1 MLMRKKL
8 TASLLI
14 CLLCFTAMLSACSSS
29 NGAGKGPS
37 ESSSGSTPINS
48 SGGESKSKGVQQLTV
63 WSFTDEAKYA
73 IEKFQ
78 AKYPDTKVNLVYIAG
93 DQYQTK
99 LQSALQTGAQAPDV
113 FAMENGF
120 VRKFIDNPALADLS
134 PFNAGTLISQQY
146 PYIQAT
152 EKDSKGNIKTIGYQ
166 GTPGGFYY
174 RRDLAK
180 KYLGTDDPEQVSA
193 MISNWDKVMELGV
206 KLNQDSNGKVHA
218 FANWNA
224 IINVTNGNLQTPWVE
239 NGKLIIDKLRLD
251 GVDVAK
257 ASLDK
262 NVAAKF
268 DPWSPAEFASM
279 QNGDVMFYPGP
290 TWYLQYVLK
299 KNAPK
304 TSGQWGLAHGPGAFY
319 GGGTFYAIYNKSKKQ
334 DLAWKFIN
342 FYSFD
347 QDFLKQLGK
356 EQTYFTSN
364 KEVNSALAPEVKDEF
379 IGGQK
384 YFEFFAIEGDKVPS
398 VTRSKYDGDIDT
410 IFSKDMQLYM
420 KGDIK
425 TKDQVVAKFKKDVK
439 HDFPEL
445 IVE

>member
-1 MLMRKKL
+1 MRKQI
-8 TASLLI
+8 ASSFLI
-14 CLLCFTAMLSACSSS
+14 GFLGLAAMLSGCSSTTATNQS
-29 NGAGKGPS
+29 ADSAKGK
-37 ESSSGSTPINS
+37 SSATKEI
-48 SGGESKSKGVQQLTV
+48 TV

-73 IEKFQ
+73 IQKFQ
-78 AKYPDTKVNLVYIAG
+78 EKYPDTKVNFVYIAG

-99 LQSALQTGAQAPDV
+99 LNSALQTGAQAPDV

-120 VRKFIDNPALADLS
+120 VRKFIDNPALTDLAQ
-134 PFNAGTLISQQY
+134 FNAKDLITKQY

-152 EKDSKGNIKTIGYQ
+152 EKDSKGNIKAIGYQ

-180 KYLGTDDPEQVSA
+180 QYIGTDDPDKVSEA
-193 MISNWDKVMELGV
+193 ISSWDKVMQLGQKV
-206 KLNQDSNGKVHA
+206 AQESNGKIHA
-218 FANWNA
+218 FAHWNA
-224 IINVTNGNLQTPWVE
+224 IMSVNNGSVKEPWVKD
-239 NGKLIIDKLRLD
+239 GKLIIDQARLN
-251 GVDVAK
+251 GLDVGKK
-257 ASLDK
+257 AYDT
-262 NVAAKF
+262 NIAAKLESG
-268 DPWSPAEFASM
+268 SPAEYATM
-279 QNGDVMFYPGP
+279 QNGEVMFYPGP

-319 GGGTFYAIYNKSKKQ
+319 GGGTFYGIYNKSKNQ
-334 DLAWKFIN
+334 DAAWKFIN

-364 KEVNSALAPEVKDEF
+364 KEVNTALAPEVKDDF

-384 YFEFFAIEGDKVPS
+384 YFEFFNVEGDKVPS

-410 IFSKDMQLYM
+410 IFGKDVLLYM

-425 TKDQVVAKFKKDVK
+425 TRDELIVRFKKDVK

-445 IVE
+445 NVD

>member
-1 MLMRKKL
+1 MRKQI
-8 TASLLI
+8 ASSVLI
-14 CLLCFTAMLSACSSS
+14 GFMGLAIMISGCSSS
-29 NGAGKGPS
+29 TATNESADSANRK
-37 ESSSGSTPINS
+37 SSSTKEI
-48 SGGESKSKGVQQLTV
+48 TV

-73 IEKFQ
+73 IQKFQ
-78 AKYPDTKVNLVYIAG
+78 EKYPDTKVNFVYIAG

-99 LQSALQTGAQAPDV
+99 LNSALQTGAKAPDV
-113 FAMENGF
+113 FAMENAF
-120 VRKFIDNPALADLS
+120 VRKFIDNPALTDLAQ
-134 PFNAGTLISQQY
+134 FNAKDLITKQY

-152 EKDSKGNIKTIGYQ
+152 EKDSKGNIKAIGYQ

-180 KYLGTDDPEQVSA
+180 QYIGTDDPDKVSEA
-193 MISNWDKVMELGV
+193 ISSWDKVLQLGQKV
-206 KLNQDSNGKVHA
+206 VQESNGKIHA
-218 FANWNA
+218 FAHWNA
-224 IINVTNGNLQTPWVE
+224 IMTVNNGSVKEPWVRD
-239 NGKLIIDKLRLD
+239 GKLIIDQARLD
-251 GVDVAK
+251 GLDVAK
-257 ASLDK
+257 KAYDT
-262 NVAAKF
+262 NVTAKF
-268 DPWSPAEFASM
+268 ESGSPAEYASM
-279 QNGDVMFYPGP
+279 QNGEVMFYPGP

-304 TSGQWGLAHGPGAFY
+304 TSGQWGLAHGPGSFY
-319 GGGTFYAIYNKSKKQ
+319 GGGTFYGIYSKSKNQ
-334 DLAWKFIN
+334 DAAWQFIN

-364 KEVNSALAPEVKDEF
+364 KEVNSALAPEVKDDF

-384 YFEFFAIEGDKVPS
+384 YFEFFNIEGDKVPS

-410 IFSKDMQLYM
+410 IFTKDVQLYM

-425 TKDQVVAKFKKDVK
+425 SRDELIARFKEDVK

-445 IVE
+445 NVD